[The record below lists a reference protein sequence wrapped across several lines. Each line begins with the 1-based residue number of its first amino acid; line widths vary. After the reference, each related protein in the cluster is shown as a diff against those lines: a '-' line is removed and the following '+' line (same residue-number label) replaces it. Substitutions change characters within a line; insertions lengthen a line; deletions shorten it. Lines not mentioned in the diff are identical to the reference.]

1 MQSREERST
10 AHSALIIFKG
20 LLLSTRPKQWT
31 KNLIIYF
38 ALFFSAGE
46 AWHYQDIALTIS
58 LLGRTTSAFILFS
71 ALTGAVYLLN
81 DILDTAGDR
90 HHPTKC
96 LRPIASGQVPLTV
109 AWATSAGLAVTAFSL
124 SFLLFPA
131 FALVA
136 FGYLLTM
143 VAYSVVLKHI
153 VLIDVFAISAGFVL
167 RAVAGATVLQ
177 VPISPWLYICTALGA
192 LLIALSKRR
201 SELVLAGNNAGRQ
214 RDTLGHYTTSL
225 IDQLIAIVAPS
236 TLLVYIL
243 YTFTAFNV
251 PENQAMMLTIPFVAY
266 GLFRY
271 IYLVHVK
278 VLGENPEDILVSDMP
293 LITSIALWLATAAT
307 VLVVFRS

>member
-124 SFLLFPA
+124 SFLLF
-131 FALVA
+131 
-136 FGYLLTM
+136 
-143 VAYSVVLKHI
+143 
-153 VLIDVFAISAGFVL
+153 
-167 RAVAGATVLQ
+167 
-177 VPISPWLYICTALGA
+177 
-192 LLIALSKRR
+192 
-201 SELVLAGNNAGRQ
+201 
-214 RDTLGHYTTSL
+214 
-225 IDQLIAIVAPS
+225 
-236 TLLVYIL
+236 
-243 YTFTAFNV
+243 
-251 PENQAMMLTIPFVAY
+251 
-266 GLFRY
+266 
-271 IYLVHVK
+271 
-278 VLGENPEDILVSDMP
+278 
-293 LITSIALWLATAAT
+293 
-307 VLVVFRS
+307 